1 MLTIIVTSVLELLSY
16 LMLSSK
22 GREKMDKTGYS
33 VNANLRRNSEKKKKK
48 LQVGGSYREAAENF

>member
-1 MLTIIVTSVLELLSY
+1 
-16 LMLSSK
+16 
-22 GREKMDKTGYS
+22 MDKTGYS